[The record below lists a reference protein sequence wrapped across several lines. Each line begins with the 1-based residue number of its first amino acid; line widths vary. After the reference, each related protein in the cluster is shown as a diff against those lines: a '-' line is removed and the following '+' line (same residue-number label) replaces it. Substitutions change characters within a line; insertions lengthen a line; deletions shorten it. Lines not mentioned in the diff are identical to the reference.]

1 MSQESEKQAVE
12 QSSRLLDAA
21 LAYAEMGYPVFPCR
35 PGVKK
40 PLTEHGFL
48 DATTDPAKIEAW
60 WARHPSANVAM
71 ATRGLAVIDRD
82 GAENPW
88 LRDEP
93 DKELSLAAAPMSLTP
108 RGGSHHFFRQP
119 PGKSWRC
126 STARIAP
133 RVDVR
138 ADGGYVLLPPSV
150 TQHGVYRWRET
161 LELDRAPDQLPEPP
175 SWLAELLDGIPAQ
188 SDAIP
193 ARADANVIPS
203 GQRNTALARLAG
215 TMRRAGMTQA
225 EILAAI
231 VRTNQ
236 DRCVPPLP
244 APEVERI
251 AASIAKYEPDQ
262 VTVALIEDHFGQ
274 DFQGDGVSP
283 TPVTVVLSDVQ
294 PEQVR
299 WLWPGRMATGKLT
312 LLCGDPGLGKS
323 FVTLDLAA
331 RVSSGTSWPDI
342 PILPNP
348 PGGVVLLSAEDDLAD
363 TIRPRLDAA
372 GADPS
377 RVVAIQAVRRS
388 LTPTTTRED
397 YFDLTEDL
405 PALETAIEKT
415 ADCRLVIIDPLTAYL
430 GKTDSH
436 KNAEVRAVL
445 AKLFDLAAKRKV
457 AVLAVTHLNKAGGLP
472 AIYRAMGSL
481 AFVAA
486 ARAVWAVVRDENDE
500 TGRRRLFVPVK
511 NNLGADES
519 GLAYSL
525 ESTESAARVVWEA
538 APVEMRADDALGGGQ
553 TAVAREDA
561 RKFVIETLQA
571 HGGEMASDEL
581 SEAAEANGI
590 SERTFRRARKAVA
603 EVYKEKGKGGQWRCR
618 LKGGQPCTP

>member
-1 MSQESEKQAVE
+1 V
-12 QSSRLLDAA
+12 
-21 LAYAEMGYPVFPCR
+21 
-35 PGVKK
+35 
-40 PLTEHGFL
+40 T
-48 DATTDPAKIEAW
+48 
-60 WARHPSANVAM
+60 
-71 ATRGLAVIDRD
+71 
-82 GAENPW
+82 
-88 LRDEP
+88 DEP
-93 DKELSLAAAPMSLTP
+93 VAAIPTGPLSLRQLAAKYP
-108 RGGSHHFFRQP
+108 
-119 PGKSWRC
+119 
-126 STARIAP
+126 
-133 RVDVR
+133 
-138 ADGGYVLLPPSV
+138 Y
-150 TQHGVYRWRET
+150 
-161 LELDRAPDQLPEPP
+161 
-175 SWLAELLDGIPAQ
+175 
-188 SDAIP
+188 
-193 ARADANVIPS
+193 
-203 GQRNTALARLAG
+203 GQRITGWDWQN
-215 TMRRAGMTQA
+215 
-225 EILAAI
+225 
-231 VRTNQ
+231 
-236 DRCVPPLP
+236 P
-244 APEVERI
+244 PEVERAFRVGFRI
-251 AASIAKYEPDQ
+251 GAERCAYCDLEKAADFTDRMHQRRGDIYWGELNVGFDRWSDRRAALLRGAMQGGLEAVRARAQGVRSGLAAWLKELRAWADENPIRLEWKHAKPPDPPEPD
-262 VTVALIEDHFGQ
+262 GQ
-274 DFQGDGVSP
+274 PLRRQEVPRRLWGEVYGMWAEMAPLGRLPGEHKAKDSRTPPPPASP
-283 TPVTVVLSDVQ
+283 PTAPPLYNPFAGTPVTVVLSDVQ
-294 PEQVR
+294 PEPVR
-299 WLWPGRMATGKLT
+299 WLWPGRIALGKLT

-331 RVSSGTSWPDI
+331 RVSSAKCWPDL

-377 RVVAIQAVRRS
+377 RVVAIQAVRRI
-388 LTPTTTRED
+388 LAPTMGTECGLERED

-405 PALETAIEKT
+405 PALERAIYET

-445 AKLFDLAAKRKV
+445 ARLVDLAARRKA

-519 GLAYSL
+519 GLAYAL
-525 ESTESAARVVWEA
+525 EPVDGVARVAWEA
-538 APVEMRADDALGGGQ
+538 APVDMRADEALGGGQ
-553 TAVAREDA
+553 TSAVRDEA
-561 RKFVIETLQA
+561 RKFVVETLQS